1 MSESDYDIK
10 IKLATSY
17 DGAGEQAAA
26 EGLQEVRRAAAEA
39 AAEATQEVGRQ
50 VAEELE
56 KLAEATKAHEQKA
69 AAQERAAEKA
79 AAAQRRAKVATEEA
93 SAAEDKLKRQMEL
106 ASKSRNELIR
116 ELERLAAARKAA
128 AAAGN
133 TAEFERLTAQ
143 SAETREAFEKLNQ
156 GLELTNIQFMQQAQ
170 MGMQVGQTLAGI
182 GAAAAQ
188 GGGNVAGLAAQ
199 FLSLGAA
206 IKAGLGPFG
215 WAMAIL
221 QGLQM
226 AWDYFT
232 QKQERAVAAMK
243 EAREAQEQLNKTLL
257 EAAQTTR
264 AAVLEVQRDT
274 TEQEVADIER
284 ARAARLRALDEVQQR
299 ERQFAAARLERLRTE
314 TQAQLAA
321 LETRRSAE
329 LITQE
334 AAAAES
340 ERLQRELR
348 EAEEAEAAA
357 DDARQ
362 RKRLA
367 LERETNA
374 AVAAARQEMLD
385 KMRAD
390 MGNLLTHEWNDFD
403 KVKYEELTS
412 KVAQLKGIISA
423 EQAVLEAVNKQMEA
437 EKAGADNA
445 DVLADLRRRREQAQT
460 EIAEAQAGIA
470 RADEEAEFI
479 FRGMLDDVR
488 KLAKARNL
496 TGMAALELALQTQ
509 EAYAAETKKAED
521 AAAAVE
527 AGKRAEAELSRTAD
541 LRKQQ
546 NEALEAGL
554 EVEKQAVTE
563 AAAALQKKK
572 EEEESTQRKK
582 KAEAERT
589 AQLAELWADVQ
600 RKSLPEQQ
608 QWLEQT
614 VNSLAAGSEAAK
626 QWARQLEAVKLR
638 QVQEELNGLATVYK
652 VTGSYAQKDTRTQ
665 EEIYAADRAAL
676 EARRTALEQLRQQPG
691 LDAATQKNINDK
703 LAETR
708 SQLAGLES
716 AMAASAREAQQMLA
730 GLRPL
735 GQQAKQSNWSHAL
748 KRSEQAFLNMA
759 KLAERQAAKGDTA
772 GMERS
777 IAAMKRYA
785 AQQERLT
792 GHTGRAVKHAHDVEK
807 NLRLA
812 AGATEQEASEVTR
825 SARAGRQ
832 DERTRRR
839 RERAEQRAAAA
850 QEREARELEKAAR
863 EAKSDTKKARPR
875 QQAREIAELTQ
886 ELEAANRSLE
896 EQKKAVLRLNETI
909 GKLSAVAE
917 ESARVG
923 QECASAAL
931 AAAQAATS
939 SLAGLKR
946 ELEAVKRAIEKMRK
960 E

>member
-93 SAAEDKLKRQMEL
+93 AAAEDKLKRQMEL

-116 ELERLAAARKAA
+116 ELERLEAARKAA

-206 IKAGLGPFG
+206 VKAGLGPIG
-215 WAMAIL
+215 WAMMIL

-226 AWDYFT
+226 AWDYFS
-232 QKQERAVAAMK
+232 QKQQRAAAAMK
-243 EAREAQEQLNKTLL
+243 EAREAQERLNKTLL
-257 EAAQTTR
+257 EGAQATR
-264 AAVLEVQRDT
+264 AAVLEVQRDA
-274 TEQEVADIER
+274 TEKEVADIER
-284 ARAARLRALDEVQQR
+284 AGAARLRALDEVQQR
-299 ERQFAAARLERLRTE
+299 ERQFGAARLERLRTE
-314 TQAQLAA
+314 TQAELAA
-321 LETRRSAE
+321 LETRLSAE

-334 AAAAES
+334 EAAAER

-348 EAEEAEAAA
+348 VAEEAEAAA
-357 DDARQ
+357 EDARQ

-367 LERETNA
+367 VERETNGA
-374 AVAAARQEMLD
+374 IAAARQELLG
-385 KMRAD
+385 KMKEDA
-390 MGNLLTHEWNDFD
+390 GHLLTAEWNEHD
-403 KVKYEELTS
+403 KAKYEELTA

-437 EKAGADNA
+437 EKAGADN
-445 DVLADLRRRREQAQT
+445 DEVLADLRRRREQAQT

-470 RADEEAEFI
+470 RVDEEVEFH

-563 AAAALQKKK
+563 AAAALQNRKEK
-572 EEEESTQRKK
+572 EEATQRKK
-582 KAEAERT
+582 EAEAERA

-626 QWARQLEAVKLR
+626 QWARELEAVKLR

-691 LDAATQKNINDK
+691 LDARTQQQINDK
-703 LAETR
+703 LAETLG
-708 SQLAGLES
+708 QLAGLEE
-716 AMAASAREAQQMLA
+716 AVAASAAAAQQMLA

-735 GQQAKQSNWSHAL
+735 GQQAKQSNWAHAL

-759 KLAERQAAKGDTA
+759 KLAERQAAKGNAA

-777 IAAMKRYA
+777 LAAMKRYA

-792 GHTGRAVKHAHDVEK
+792 GNTGRAVKHAQEVER
-807 NLRLA
+807 NLRAVAQQGDGQEKAQKRQTRA
-812 AGATEQEASEVTR
+812 AN
-825 SARAGRQ
+825 
-832 DERTRRR
+832 
-839 RERAEQRAAAA
+839 RAAAA
-850 QEREARELEKAAR
+850 KEKEARATEKAAR
-863 EAKSDTKKARPR
+863 DAEADGKNQPGAAAPDVAG
-875 QQAREIAELTQ
+875 LTAQ
-886 ELEAANRSLE
+886 LEAAR
-896 EQKKAVLRLNETI
+896 Q
-909 GKLSAVAE
+909 
-917 ESARVG
+917 
-923 QECASAAL
+923 AL
-931 AAAQAATS
+931 ATQQQEVARLRGAVEALAKVTAEVANAARQTAAAAAEGARAAQSA
-939 SLAGLKR
+939 LAGQKR
-946 ELEAVKRAIEKMRK
+946 ELSELRRAVSLLKKL
-960 E
+960 

>member
-1 MSESDYDIK
+1 MAKNDKDLK
-10 IKLATSY
+10 IGISTEY
-17 DGAGEQAAA
+17 DGSGAQAALADA
-26 EGLQEVRRAAAEA
+26 EKVKQANTAAAA
-39 AAEATQEVGRQ
+39 ATQEVGRQ
-50 VAEELE
+50 AAEEVAARQKVAE
-56 KLAEATKAHEQKA
+56 AHEQQA
-69 AAQERAAEKA
+69 AAATQAAEKS

-93 SAAEDKLKRQMEL
+93 AAAEEKLKRQMEL
-106 ASKSRNELIR
+106 AKKSRNELIR

-232 QKQERAVAAMK
+232 QKQERAAAAMK
-243 EAREAQEQLNKTLL
+243 EAREAQAALNKTLL

-284 ARAARLRALDEVQQR
+284 AGAARLRALDEVQQR

-423 EQAVLEAVNKQMEA
+423 EQAVLEAVNKQLEA

-572 EEEESTQRKK
+572 EEEEATQRKK
-582 KAEAERT
+582 EAEAERA

-626 QWARQLEAVKLR
+626 QWARELESVKLR

-652 VTGSYAQKDTRTQ
+652 VTGHYAARDSRTQ

-676 EARRTALEQLRQQPG
+676 EARHTALEQLRQQPG
-691 LDAATQKNINDK
+691 LDARTQQQINEK

-708 SQLAGLES
+708 GQLAGLEE
-716 AMAASAREAQQMLA
+716 AMAASSAAAQQMLA

-735 GQQAKQSNWSHAL
+735 GQQAKQSNWAHAL

-759 KLAERQAAKGDTA
+759 KLAERQAKKGDTA

-777 IAAMKRYA
+777 LAAMKRYA
-785 AQQERLT
+785 SQQERLT
-792 GHTGRAVKHAHDVEK
+792 GHTGRAVKQAQEVER
-807 NLRLA
+807 NLRAVAQQGDGQEKAQKRQTRA
-812 AGATEQEASEVTR
+812 AN
-825 SARAGRQ
+825 
-832 DERTRRR
+832 
-839 RERAEQRAAAA
+839 RAAAA
-850 QEREARELEKAAR
+850 SEKAAR
-863 EAKSDTKKARPR
+863 ATEKAARDAEADGKNQPGAAAPDVAG
-875 QQAREIAELTQ
+875 LTAQ
-886 ELEAANRSLE
+886 LEAAR
-896 EQKKAVLRLNETI
+896 Q
-909 GKLSAVAE
+909 
-917 ESARVG
+917 
-923 QECASAAL
+923 AL
-931 AAAQAATS
+931 ATQQQEVARLRGAVE
-939 SLAGLKR
+939 SLAKVTAEVANAARQTAAAAAEGARSAQSALAGQKR
-946 ELEAVKRAIEKMRK
+946 ELSELRRAVELLKKL
-960 E
+960 

>member
-1 MSESDYDIK
+1 MEIGLGIEYDP
-10 IKLATSY
+10 
-17 DGAGEQAAA
+17 GGAAA
-26 EGLQEVRRAAAEA
+26 ANADIEKLKQNAAESTA
-39 AAEATQEVGRQ
+39 AATQEVGRQ
-50 VAEELE
+50 AAEEVAARQKVAE
-56 KLAEATKAHEQKA
+56 AHEQQA
-69 AAQERAAEKA
+69 AAATQAAEKS
-79 AAAQRRAKVATEEA
+79 AAAQRRAKAATEEA
-93 SAAEDKLKRQMEL
+93 AAAEDKLKRQMEL

-133 TAEFERLTAQ
+133 TAEFERLTAR

-199 FLSLGAA
+199 FLSLGSAV
-206 IKAGLGPFG
+206 KAGLGPIG
-215 WAMAIL
+215 WAMTIL

-226 AWDYFT
+226 AWDYFS
-232 QKQERAVAAMK
+232 QKQKRAAAAMK

-264 AAVLEVQRDT
+264 AAVLDTQRDT

-284 ARAARLRALDEVQQR
+284 AGAARLRALDEVQQR

-367 LERETNA
+367 LERETNE

-403 KVKYEELTS
+403 KAKYEELAS

-423 EQAVLEAVNKQMEA
+423 EKAVIQAVNKQMEA

-509 EAYAAETKKAED
+509 EAYAAEEKKAED

-554 EVEKQAVTE
+554 EVEKQAVTD

-572 EEEESTQRKK
+572 AEEESTQRKK
-582 KAEAERT
+582 EAEAARA

-600 RKSLPEQQ
+600 RKSLPEQK

-638 QVQEELNGLATVYK
+638 QVQEEINGLATVYK
-652 VTGSYAQKDTRTQ
+652 VTGSYAQKDSRTQ

-676 EARRTALEQLRQQPG
+676 EARRTSLEQLQQQPG
-691 LDAATQKNINDK
+691 LDAATQKQINDK
-703 LAETR
+703 LAETLG
-708 SQLAGLES
+708 QLAGLEE
-716 AMAASAREAQQMLA
+716 AMEASAAAAQQMLA

-735 GQQAKQSNWSHAL
+735 EQQAKQSNWSHAL
-748 KRSEQAFLNMA
+748 KRSEQAFLKMA
-759 KLAERQAAKGDTA
+759 HLAERQAKNGDTE
-772 GMERS
+772 GMERTVR
-777 IAAMKRYA
+777 AMHRLA

-792 GHTGRAVKHAHDVEK
+792 GNTGRAAKHAQDVER
-807 NLRLA
+807 NLRAVA
-812 AGATEQEASEVTR
+812 AQGEKQQTAQKRQTAATTRAASAKEKE
-825 SARAGRQ
+825 ARA
-832 DERTRRR
+832 
-839 RERAEQRAAAA
+839 AEQ
-850 QEREARELEKAAR
+850 
-863 EAKSDTKKARPR
+863 
-875 QQAREIAELTQ
+875 
-886 ELEAANRSLE
+886 
-896 EQKKAVLRLNETI
+896 
-909 GKLSAVAE
+909 
-917 ESARVG
+917 
-923 QECASAAL
+923 
-931 AAAQAATS
+931 AAQAAAADAQSNPQAAAAPDVASLTAQLDAARQALAAQQQEVTRLRGAVAALSKTS
-939 SLAGLKR
+939 AEVAAAARQTAAAAAAGARAAQSALAGQKR
-946 ELEAVKRAIEKMRK
+946 ELAELRRAVELIKKL
-960 E
+960 

>member
-1 MSESDYDIK
+1 MEYDP
-10 IKLATSY
+10 S
-17 DGAGEQAAA
+17 GAAA
-26 EGLQEVRRAAAEA
+26 ANADIEKLKQNAAESTA
-39 AAEATQEVGRQ
+39 AATQEVGRQ
-50 VAEELE
+50 AAEEVAARQKVAE
-56 KLAEATKAHEQKA
+56 AHEQQA
-69 AAQERAAEKA
+69 AAATQAAEKS
-79 AAAQRRAKVATEEA
+79 AAAQRRAKAATEEA
-93 SAAEDKLKRQMEL
+93 AAAEEKMKRQMEL
-106 ASKSRNELIR
+106 ARKSRNELIR
-116 ELERLAAARKAA
+116 ELERLAVARKAA

-133 TAEFERLTAQ
+133 TAEFERLTAR

-156 GLELTNIQFMQQAQ
+156 GLELANIQFMQQAQ

-199 FLSLGAA
+199 FLSLGSA
-206 IKAGLGPFG
+206 IKAGLGPIG
-215 WAMAIL
+215 WAMMIL

-284 ARAARLRALDEVQQR
+284 AGAARLRALDEEQQR

-321 LETRRSAE
+321 LETRLSAE

-334 AAAAES
+334 EAAAER

-357 DDARQ
+357 EDARQ

-367 LERETNA
+367 LERETNK
-374 AVAAARQEMLD
+374 AVAAERQELLG

-403 KVKYEELTS
+403 KAKYEELTS
-412 KVAQLKGIISA
+412 KVAKLRGVIDA
-423 EQAVLEAVNKQMEA
+423 ERSVLEAVNKQMEA
-437 EKAGADNA
+437 EKAGADND

-496 TGMAALELALQTQ
+496 TGMAALELAHQTQ

-554 EVEKQAVTE
+554 KVEKQAVTE
-563 AAAALQKKK
+563 AAATLQKKK

-582 KAEAERT
+582 KAEAERA

-626 QWARQLEAVKLR
+626 QWARQLETVKLR
-638 QVQEELNGLATVYK
+638 QVQEEINGLATVYK

-665 EEIYAADRAAL
+665 EEIYDADRAAL
-676 EARRTALEQLRQQPG
+676 EGRRAALEQLLQQPG
-691 LDAATQKNINDK
+691 IDAATQKQINAK
-703 LAETR
+703 LEETR
-708 SQLAGLES
+708 GQLAGLEA
-716 AMAASAREAQQMLA
+716 AMAASAEQAQQMLA

-735 GQQAKQSNWSHAL
+735 GQQAARSNWAHAL
-748 KRSEQAFLNMA
+748 KRSEVAFLNMA
-759 KLAERQAAKGDTA
+759 KLAERQAKNGDTA

-777 IAAMKRYA
+777 IAAMQRYA

-792 GHTGRAVKHAHDVEK
+792 GSTGRAVKQAQEVER
-807 NLRLA
+807 NLRAVA
-812 AGATEQEASEVTR
+812 AQGDGQEKAQRRQTRAAS
-825 SARAGRQ
+825 
-832 DERTRRR
+832 
-839 RERAEQRAAAA
+839 RAAAA
-850 QEREARELEKAAR
+850 KEKEARAAEQAAMESAGEKGGKPAA
-863 EAKSDTKKARPR
+863 AVADVAG
-875 QQAREIAELTQ
+875 LTAQ
-886 ELEAANRSLE
+886 LEAARQALATQQQE
-896 EQKKAVLRLNETI
+896 VARLRGAVEALAKVTAE
-909 GKLSAVAE
+909 VAAA
-917 ESARVG
+917 ARQTAAAAAEG
-923 QECASAAL
+923 ARAAGAAL
-931 AAAQAATS
+931 AVQ
-939 SLAGLKR
+939 KR
-946 ELEAVKRAIEKMRK
+946 ELGALRRAVEVLKKL
-960 E
+960 